1 MSDVVEEVRGL
12 LDQAE
17 KDPRQRGVYLD
28 VASDQIALALAQ
40 ANLAERMLREARK
53 VRVREPAPI
62 PYLDN

>member
-1 MSDVVEEVRGL
+1 MSNVVEEVRSL

-17 KDPRQRGVYLD
+17 RNPRQRKVYLD

-53 VRVREPAPI
+53 LHLREPAPV